1 MTFSTILCS
10 SGVSLTITAA
20 DVVGSIGVG
29 LLLLAFL
36 LQLMGR
42 LAAGSV
48 TYALL
53 NTVGAGLACCASA
66 LLPYWPFVV
75 LEGTWT
81 LVSLGA
87 LLKALRVPK
96 AG

>member
-1 MTFSTILCS
+1 MTI
-10 SGVSLTITAA
+10 A
-20 DVVGSIGVG
+20 DLIGSIGVG

-36 LQLMGR
+36 LQLTGR
-42 LAAGSV
+42 LRADSLA
-48 TYALL
+48 YALL
-53 NTVGAGLACCASA
+53 NAVGAGLACWASA

-87 LLKALRVPK
+87 LVKVLRAPRRSR
-96 AG
+96 AEP